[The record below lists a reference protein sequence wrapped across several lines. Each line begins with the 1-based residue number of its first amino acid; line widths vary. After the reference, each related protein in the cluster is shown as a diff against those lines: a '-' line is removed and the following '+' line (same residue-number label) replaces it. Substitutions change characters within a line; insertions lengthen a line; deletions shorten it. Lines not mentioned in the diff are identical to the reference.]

1 MIKRWT
7 DVLTILR
14 YCIIYVYY
22 IKGTKK
28 HQLKRQEAVE
38 TNRRIAGHKPNWS
51 QVTFILFPK
60 KNRSVRHY
68 QRQYPCHS

>member
-1 MIKRWT
+1 MDRCPNYFKILYNLCLLHKR
-7 DVLTILR
+7 D
-14 YCIIYVYY
+14 
-22 IKGTKK
+22 KK
-28 HQLKRQEAVE
+28 TSVKKQEAVE

-51 QVTFILFPK
+51 QVTFIPFPK